1 MSKQVVKIINEQKIL
16 GKDFRVYRSI
26 EEPLFLAKDVAE
38 WLNNK
43 NTSQM
48 IKDAEIDEDE
58 KGIFLTDTLGGIQKQ
73 LFVTEDGLYEL
84 LMQSRKPV
92 AKPLKKEI
100 KSILKQLRKTGAV
113 ILEYASEESIDFE
126 KRFGKYRIRKT
137 FMNSKS
143 IEADYKE
150 FKELSQ
156 GEWKAKRLDN
166 NDRIKLC
173 NIICSALEERLKI
186 NMADMKG
193 SEMLSLREA
202 ITDIKDDIIKLA
214 NKKHGGIK
222 AGQTKEINR
231 LEEQNDKLIDRYVKF
246 VHKEIDKMKSR

>member
-1 MSKQVVKIINEQKIL
+1 
-16 GKDFRVYRSI
+16 
-26 EEPLFLAKDVAE
+26 
-38 WLNNK
+38 
-43 NTSQM
+43 M

-58 KGIFLTDTLGGIQKQ
+58 KGIFLTDTLGGKQKL
-73 LFVTEDGLYEL
+73 LFLTEDGLYEL

-100 KSILKQLRKTGAV
+100 KSILKQLRKTGVV
-113 ILEYASEESIDFE
+113 ILDHAESEAIDFE
-126 KRFGKYRIRKT
+126 KKYGKYRIRKT
-137 FMNSKS
+137 FMKS
-143 IEADYKE
+143 ENIMSDYRE

-166 NDRIKLC
+166 NDRIKLS
-173 NIICSALEERLKI
+173 NIICDALEERLKN
-186 NMADMKG
+186 NMIDMKG

-222 AGQTKEINR
+222 AGQTKEINE
-231 LEEQNDKLIDRYVKF
+231 LEKQNDKLIDRYVKLL
-246 VHKEIDKMKSR
+246 HKKAR